1 MIRRTG
7 LFRVTAVMGRVTV
20 FRPIA
25 GQPFM
30 AEQDR
35 ERSHS
40 LQREPGSKAQEKGPE
55 PLYFLQ
61 RHTASDENLSP
72 GCTF

>member
-1 MIRRTG
+1 MIRRRG
-7 LFRVTAVMGRVTV
+7 SFRVTAVMGRFTV
-20 FRPIA
+20 FGPIA

-35 ERSHS
+35 EQSRS
-40 LQREPGSKAQEKGPE
+40 LQREPGSEAQEKGSE

-61 RHTASDENLSP
+61 RHTASDESLSS